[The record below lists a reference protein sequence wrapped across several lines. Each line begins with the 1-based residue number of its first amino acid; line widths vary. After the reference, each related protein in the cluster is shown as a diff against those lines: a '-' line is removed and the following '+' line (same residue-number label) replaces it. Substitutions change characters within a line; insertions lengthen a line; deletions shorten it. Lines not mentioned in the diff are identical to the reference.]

1 LLEKFRITI
10 IAGNRSGRENRIV
23 GRQEAAMGTLEE
35 IGRKLDQEMER
46 LRGLVENEIKPA
58 TEQKAASVLRQVS
71 ERLTKL
77 AEEIEARRK
86 EKQP

>member
-1 LLEKFRITI
+1 
-10 IAGNRSGRENRIV
+10 
-23 GRQEAAMGTLEE
+23 MGTLED

-46 LRGLVENEIKPA
+46 LRDLVEKEIKPT

-86 EKQP
+86 ERKP

>member
-1 LLEKFRITI
+1 
-10 IAGNRSGRENRIV
+10 
-23 GRQEAAMGTLEE
+23 MGTLEE

-46 LRGLVENEIKPA
+46 LRDLVEKEIKPA

-71 ERLTKL
+71 ERLAKL
-77 AEEIEARRK
+77 AEEIEARHK